1 MQMNLLQ
8 FVCRKYST
16 SIRNPLFANW
26 LYGASTF
33 IIIQKAR
40 WQFKTR
46 NEVQCHESLLP
57 NFICQLRVLKAE
69 CLNCGGVVQN
79 QQCLNT
85 CRNFSFW
92 SATAT
97 CSVHDG
103 TDSAV
108 APIQGINLVWKL
120 LRITEKEDEELKL
133 LMEKYGELIY
143 DDDDDVLL
151 SRRPKKVGNIYIVN
165 YWTMVKTVMVV
176 LLILSI

>member
-1 MQMNLLQ
+1 MERQHLSS
-8 FVCRKYST
+8 FRKQD
-16 SIRNPLFANW
+16 
-26 LYGASTF
+26 G
-33 IIIQKAR
+33 
-40 WQFKTR
+40 
-46 NEVQCHESLLP
+46 SLKQEMKY
-57 NFICQLRVLKAE
+57 NVTKVYCQISSVSSVVLKAE
-69 CLNCGGVVQN
+69 CLNCDGVAQN

-85 CRNFSFW
+85 CRNSSFW
-92 SATAT
+92 STTAT
-97 CSVHDG
+97 CSVHNG

-120 LRITEKEDEELKL
+120 LRITEKEDEELKP

-151 SRRPKKVGNIYIVN
+151 SRRPKRVGNIYIVN